1 MNWFKQ
7 NPIAV
12 VLIVVAVIGT
22 GATSYLAVDAQ
33 ARRDEAQANLDSQLQ
48 KLKQFQNQKPF
59 PTESNL
65 KAVQSSLKEYR
76 EEIAKYRTALAAM
89 EEPLAPINPQEFQDD
104 LRKAVDEL
112 RKKALEKGVTLPE
125 NFFYGFDE
133 YQATPP
139 SQQEVGEL
147 NREFRIIRR
156 LTDEIVDLKI
166 GSIASLKRQEI
177 PTPSATPSAT
187 PTPTPAAK
195 PGATPAP
202 KAPSIS
208 TKTFTITFTSPQE
221 KLLTAFNMIQDAD
234 EFLLIR
240 SLTMDNTSPQP
251 PLRSQSGDSSPTEG
265 IPTPSAS
272 ASAPETI
279 QAVLGRESV
288 IASLTIEILDFPDW
302 ETKTSDQPKTN
313 PPPK

>member
-1 MNWFKQ
+1 
-7 NPIAV
+7 
-12 VLIVVAVIGT
+12 
-22 GATSYLAVDAQ
+22 
-33 ARRDEAQANLDSQLQ
+33 
-48 KLKQFQNQKPF
+48 
-59 PTESNL
+59 
-65 KAVQSSLKEYR
+65 
-76 EEIAKYRTALAAM
+76 
-89 EEPLAPINPQEFQDD
+89 
-104 LRKAVDEL
+104 VDEL
-112 RKKALEKGVTLPE
+112 RKKALEKGVTLPD

-177 PTPSATPSAT
+177 PPPSAT
-187 PTPTPAAK
+187 PTPAPAAK

-302 ETKTSDQPKTN
+302 ESKPADDSKTT

>member
-12 VLIVVAVIGT
+12 VIILLAVIGT

-112 RKKALEKGVTLPE
+112 RKKTLEKGVTLPE

-177 PTPSATPSAT
+177 PPPAAT
-187 PTPTPAAK
+187 PTPA
-195 PGATPAP
+195 PAP
-202 KAPSIS
+202 TAPSIS

-221 KLLTAFNMIQDAD
+221 KLLTAFNMIQDAN

-302 ETKTSDQPKTN
+302 ESKPADDSKTT

>member
-12 VLIVVAVIGT
+12 VLILVAVIGT

-33 ARRDEAQANLDSQLQ
+33 TRRDEAQANLDSQRQ

-59 PTESNL
+59 PTEGNL

-112 RKKALEKGVTLPE
+112 RKKALEKSVTLPD

-166 GSIASLKRQEI
+166 GSIASLKRKEI
-177 PTPSATPSAT
+177 QAAT

-202 KAPSIS
+202 KAPAIS
-208 TKTFTITFTSPQE
+208 SKTFTITFTAPQE

-234 EFLLIR
+234 EFLIIR

-251 PLRSQSGDSSPTEG
+251 PSRTQPTDSSALG
-265 IPTPSAS
+265 SLTPGAS
-272 ASAPETI
+272 ASSPETI

-288 IASLTIEILDFPDW
+288 IASLTIEIIDFPEW
-302 ETKTSDQPKTN
+302 ESKPAEQSKTT